1 MAIPAAVLGDLHS
14 ELAAAVGDTGVSRSA
29 DVLRQHGIDE
39 SWHRPAPPDIVV
51 YPASTEEVVA
61 VVDVC
66 GRRDVP
72 VIPFG
77 AGTSLEGH
85 VAALHG
91 GVSVDLTRMNR
102 ILRVDVEN
110 LDVTVE
116 AGVTRKQ
123 LETRLRPDG
132 VFFPVDPGADATVGG
147 MVATGASG
155 TTAVRYGTMRENVL
169 ALSVVTAEGRVLR
182 TGTRA
187 RKSSAGYDLTRLF
200 VGSEGTLG
208 IIVEAT
214 LRVSPT
220 PEAISAAVC
229 SFPTVDAAV
238 ACVIETIQLGIP
250 VARIELLDEIE
261 LDAVNRRSG
270 LSYAVAPTLF
280 LEFHGSEAGVA
291 EEAET
296 VAGIAAEHGGGDFVW
311 ASGQEERTRL
321 WQARH
326 EGYEAVLALRP
337 GAKGYVTDVCVPIS
351 ELASCIAE
359 TRRDIAE
366 AGLFGPIV
374 GHVGDGNFHVTFL
387 VDPDDAGELARV
399 EEVTERMVRRAIDL
413 GGTCSGE
420 HGIGYGKSRYLPLE
434 HGEEAVGA
442 MRAIKSAL
450 DPRGLMNPGKVL
462 P

>member
-1 MAIPAAVLGDLHS
+1 MAIPAAALGDLHS
-14 ELAAAVGDTGVSRSA
+14 ELATAVGDTGVSRSA

-91 GVSVDLTRMNR
+91 GVCVDLTGMNR

-270 LSYAVAPTLF
+270 LSYAVSPTLF

-321 WQARH
+321 WRARH

-351 ELASCIAE
+351 ELAPCIAE

-450 DPRGLMNPGKVL
+450 DPRGLMNPGKIL

>member
-1 MAIPAAVLGDLHS
+1 MAIPAAALGDLHS